1 MHSEQS
7 TSIQVNILLPHVSLS
22 TCDYAI
28 KIKWSIEIVRWLV
41 FIKIIYNIIY

>member
-28 KIKWSIEIVRWLV
+28 KIKWSIEIY
-41 FIKIIYNIIY
+41 IMITKSIYNIILI